1 MAYYARGFEGQGGS
15 MKSYLILAHL
25 LTSLSAASMDPQ
37 LPRPFKVNSQP
48 QPTSEHFKV
57 AQRCHIS
64 AEVVKK
70 NEKLFVRVKLYYRN
84 LSIMQ
89 NEYELDIERLAKL

>member
-1 MAYYARGFEGQGGS
+1 
-15 MKSYLILAHL
+15 MKSYLLLAHL
-25 LTSLSAASMDPQ
+25 LIYLSTFPMDPK
-37 LPRPFKVNSQP
+37 LPRPFKINSHP

-57 AQRCHIS
+57 AQRCYIS
-64 AEVVKK
+64 AEIVKK